1 MALTV
6 TQTKRNNVTGT
17 KVTAYVTVA
26 FDNSYPTGG
35 EEFDATAY
43 VKTPDEVRVTNDSAL
58 GYIVRY
64 DATNKKLKVF
74 AQATTDDQS
83 SVVAAGVTA
92 ALVEAKNATDLTS
105 PQLTVDLV
113 ISGGRA

>member
-1 MALTV
+1 MALTLA
-6 TQTKRNNVTGT
+6 QTKRNNVTGT
-17 KVTAYVTVA
+17 KVTSYVTVT
-26 FDNSYPTGG
+26 FDASYPTNG
-35 EEFDATAY
+35 EDFDATAY

-74 AQATTDDQS
+74 NVPALDGNAASAQAL
-83 SVVAAGVTA
+83 AEVT
-92 ALVEAKNATDLTS
+92 NATNLS
-105 PQLTVDLV
+105 SLSVDLI